1 MARNIYEAP
10 EDFLS
15 FLGTVGEPTSE
26 EKETEMKGFK
36 MKAVLVMALGV
47 ILCSPGFS
55 RADSPPPYTSI
66 DMAKKLNQF
75 RKEAPGAFVVP
86 QVFQSH
92 PGAMFILVH
101 AKDLNLTDK
110 QIKKIR
116 LIRRAMV
123 TRSLRQIDRIN
134 KIRSR
139 YLSLMD
145 SRNPPLRKARNI
157 YMKLTRLMAQAT
169 FDHVTG
175 HIKVGKVLT
184 EDQWAK
190 LKTLH

>member
-1 MARNIYEAP
+1 
-10 EDFLS
+10 
-15 FLGTVGEPTSE
+15 
-26 EKETEMKGFK
+26 MKGFRTR
-36 MKAVLVMALGV
+36 VFLVMTLGI
-47 ILCSPGFS
+47 ILCFPGIS
-55 RADSPPPYTSI
+55 RSEAPPPYTSI

-75 RKEAPGAFVVP
+75 RKEAGGAFIVP

-92 PGAMFILVH
+92 PGAMFVLMH

-145 SRNPPLRKARNI
+145 SRNPPLRKARNM

-184 EDQWAK
+184 QDQWAK